1 MACINLYK
9 MNFNKVDDFLDDLK
23 SSNYLAKPNKK
34 IDKDTCEFKFTLY
47 LCEAKKSND
56 EISWNWLLNEFDESP
71 LYVYKSP
78 RAILFIE
85 KVCDER
91 EDIYAATF
99 GSSFFKV
106 DKYCDRDFG
115 FKFAAR
121 MEYTNIK
128 TTTLTSPNSKRSKMI
143 NTYVD
148 YNEFDFNS
156 GESFAK
162 LKVNAKLDENFDL
175 FKPALEIGNSIR
187 FNTDKANID
196 GIINIILYVEKILEI
211 SDNDVKYK
219 IPLFKEVKNEESIK
233 KLNESL
239 NKAIQSNVLGDS
251 KCNLLSVPEIDI
263 IGASEVFNGN
273 DNEFELIYYKNA
285 SKKYDNLSMDVIKS
299 FCIENNINSIEKV
312 NKIKIRL
319 YKDGDSVVQLPL
331 KNVIEYTDEEYKC
344 IYTKTKWYMFNHDY
358 ITYLNDSISEIDAS
372 YNDKFDFNDL
382 IHNRFINDKYEVE
395 KNDEEY
401 EGKSE
406 DYIKDKLKKKYY
418 AERCYNSI
426 REEDGNFKCYDR
438 KDTSSGFEKMDLY
451 EIESKTMFA
460 VKIGKSSGDLCY
472 AIDQSITA
480 LKKYKH
486 KEITDMPPI
495 SRVGLWFILEKKKH
509 LTIHGDKVDLTS
521 LDMLMLKNRIDQWKK
536 EVRLA
541 GYTPVIY
548 VNYRTKTK

>member
-1 MACINLYK
+1 

-23 SSNYLAKPNKK
+23 SSNYLAKSNKK

-47 LCEAKKSND
+47 LCEAKQSND

-85 KVCDER
+85 KVCDES

-372 YNDKFDFNDL
+372 YNAKLDFNDL

-406 DYIKDKLKKKYY
+406 DYIKDKLKKKY
-418 AERCYNSI
+418 RSC
-426 REEDGNFKCYDR
+426 
-438 KDTSSGFEKMDLY
+438 
-451 EIESKTMFA
+451 FA
-460 VKIGKSSGDLCY
+460 K
-472 AIDQSITA
+472 
-480 LKKYKH
+480 
-486 KEITDMPPI
+486 P
-495 SRVGLWFILEKKKH
+495 R
-509 LTIHGDKVDLTS
+509 
-521 LDMLMLKNRIDQWKK
+521 
-536 EVRLA
+536 
-541 GYTPVIY
+541 
-548 VNYRTKTK
+548 

>member
-47 LCEAKKSND
+47 LCEAKQSND

-219 IPLFKEVKNEESIK
+219 IPFREVQNTRNK
-233 KLNESL
+233 K
-239 NKAIQSNVLGDS
+239 
-251 KCNLLSVPEIDI
+251 
-263 IGASEVFNGN
+263 
-273 DNEFELIYYKNA
+273 
-285 SKKYDNLSMDVIKS
+285 
-299 FCIENNINSIEKV
+299 
-312 NKIKIRL
+312 
-319 YKDGDSVVQLPL
+319 
-331 KNVIEYTDEEYKC
+331 
-344 IYTKTKWYMFNHDY
+344 
-358 ITYLNDSISEIDAS
+358 
-372 YNDKFDFNDL
+372 
-382 IHNRFINDKYEVE
+382 
-395 KNDEEY
+395 
-401 EGKSE
+401 
-406 DYIKDKLKKKYY
+406 
-418 AERCYNSI
+418 
-426 REEDGNFKCYDR
+426 
-438 KDTSSGFEKMDLY
+438 
-451 EIESKTMFA
+451 
-460 VKIGKSSGDLCY
+460 
-472 AIDQSITA
+472 
-480 LKKYKH
+480 
-486 KEITDMPPI
+486 
-495 SRVGLWFILEKKKH
+495 
-509 LTIHGDKVDLTS
+509 
-521 LDMLMLKNRIDQWKK
+521 
-536 EVRLA
+536 
-541 GYTPVIY
+541 
-548 VNYRTKTK
+548 

>member
-47 LCEAKKSND
+47 LCEAKQSND

-358 ITYLNDSISEIDAS
+358 LTYLNDSISEIDAI
-372 YNDKFDFNDL
+372 YNAKFDFNDL

-406 DYIKDKLKKKYY
+406 DYIKDKL
-418 AERCYNSI
+418 
-426 REEDGNFKCYDR
+426 R
-438 KDTSSGFEKMDLY
+438 KN
-451 EIESKTMFA
+451 I
-460 VKIGKSSGDLCY
+460 
-472 AIDQSITA
+472 
-480 LKKYKH
+480 
-486 KEITDMPPI
+486 MPN
-495 SRVGLWFILEKKKH
+495 
-509 LTIHGDKVDLTS
+509 D
-521 LDMLMLKNRIDQWKK
+521 
-536 EVRLA
+536 
-541 GYTPVIY
+541 VIIQ
-548 VNYRTKTK
+548 

>member
-1 MACINLYK
+1 

-47 LCEAKKSND
+47 LCEAKQSND

-418 AERCYNSI
+418 AERCYNLI
-426 REEDGNFKCYDR
+426 REKDGNFKCYDR
-438 KDTSSGFEKMDLY
+438 EDTSSGFEKMDLY

-472 AIDQSITA
+472 ATDQSITA

>member
-47 LCEAKKSND
+47 LCEAKQSND

-358 ITYLNDSISEIDAS
+358 LTYLNDSISEIDAS

-418 AERCYNSI
+418 AERCYNLI
-426 REEDGNFKCYDR
+426 REKDGNFKCYDR
-438 KDTSSGFEKMDLY
+438 EDTSSGFEKMDLY

-472 AIDQSITA
+472 ATDQSITA

>member
-47 LCEAKKSND
+47 LCEAKQSND

-219 IPLFKEVKNEESIK
+219 IPLFKEVKN
-233 KLNESL
+233 
-239 NKAIQSNVLGDS
+239 
-251 KCNLLSVPEIDI
+251 
-263 IGASEVFNGN
+263 

-358 ITYLNDSISEIDAS
+358 LTYLNDSISEIDAI
-372 YNDKFDFNDL
+372 YNAKFDFNDL

-480 LKKYKH
+480 LPLS
-486 KEITDMPPI
+486 I
-495 SRVGLWFILEKKKH
+495 
-509 LTIHGDKVDLTS
+509 
-521 LDMLMLKNRIDQWKK
+521 KN
-536 EVRLA
+536 
-541 GYTPVIY
+541 
-548 VNYRTKTK
+548 

>member
-358 ITYLNDSISEIDAS
+358 LTYLNDSISEIDAI
-372 YNDKFDFNDL
+372 YNAKFDFNDL

-395 KNDEEY
+395 KNDEKY

-472 AIDQSITA
+472 ATDQSITA